1 MLKKLLVHVKQFKK
15 QSILAPI
22 LTALEVLMEIL
33 IPYVTA
39 IIIDDGIQAGDLS
52 VVYKYGGLML
62 VMAFLGLLFGAL
74 AGKTASVAAT
84 GLGKNLREAMYANI
98 QTFSFSNIDR
108 FSTAGLVTRMTT
120 DVTNIQNAYQMTM
133 RLAIRAPLN
142 FIFSII
148 MCFFINAHI
157 STIFVVSLLFL
168 AIIAILVMRK
178 VTGMFQRVFHRY
190 DDLNASVQENVSA
203 IRVVKAF
210 VREKFEKQ
218 KFGKAS
224 DNIYKLF
231 LQVEMIMSGL
241 MPLMMVAIYG
251 VLIVIMWKS
260 AHYIVV
266 GSMAVGELTSLLSYL
281 ISGLM
286 SLMMLVMVFMMLVM
300 SVASGRRICQ
310 VLDETPDIVDPEN
323 PIREVPDGSID
334 FDQVQF
340 SYPHSQ
346 VYADKED
353 SVPPNVGM
361 TDEEKEY
368 YKTLDKDAKKAYQ
381 KEFKERKKAE
391 FEAYKEARK
400 AAKNGGLSE
409 EKDEPVPVLY
419 DIDLHI
425 HSGETIGLIGSTGCG
440 KSSFV
445 SLISRLYDVT
455 EGSVSVG
462 GHNVK
467 EYGLEELR
475 DAVSVVLQKNVLF
488 SGTILDNLRWGNP
501 NATEEECRA
510 ACQLACADDF
520 IQSFPD
526 GYNTYIEQ
534 GGTNVSGG
542 QKQRLCIARA
552 LLKNPK
558 ILILDDSTSA
568 VDTATDASIRRSFR
582 ESLPDVTK
590 IIVSQRISSIQ
601 DADRIIV
608 MDKGRINGF
617 ASHEELLKTNTF
629 YQELFETQQK
639 GSGDFDEAN

>member
-1 MLKKLLVHVKQFKK
+1 MLKKLLAYVKQFKK

-39 IIIDDGIQAGDLS
+39 IIIDDGIQAGDLA

-74 AGKTASVAAT
+74 AGKTASVAST

-168 AIIAILVMRK
+168 AIIAVLVMRK

-210 VREKFEKQ
+210 VREKFEKR

-381 KEFKERKKAE
+381 KEFKERKKKE

-400 AAKNGGLSE
+400 AAKNGGISE

-501 NATEEECRA
+501 EATEEECRA

-629 YQELFETQQK
+629 YRELFETQQK

>member
-1 MLKKLLVHVKQFKK
+1 MLKKLLAYVKQFKK

-39 IIIDDGIQAGDLS
+39 IIIDDGIQAGDLA

-74 AGKTASVAAT
+74 AGKTASVAST

-168 AIIAILVMRK
+168 AIIAVLVMRK

-210 VREKFEKQ
+210 VREKFEKR

-381 KEFKERKKAE
+381 KEFKERKKKE

-501 NATEEECRA
+501 EATEEECRA

-629 YQELFETQQK
+629 YRELFETQQK

>member
-1 MLKKLLVHVKQFKK
+1 MLKKLLAYVKQFKK

-39 IIIDDGIQAGDLS
+39 IIIDDGIQAGDLA

-74 AGKTASVAAT
+74 AGKTASVAST

-168 AIIAILVMRK
+168 AIIAVLVMRK

-210 VREKFEKQ
+210 VREKFEKR

-381 KEFKERKKAE
+381 KEFKERKKKE

-501 NATEEECRA
+501 EATEEECRA

-534 GGTNVSGG
+534 GGANVSGG

-629 YQELFETQQK
+629 YRELFETQQK